1 MFTDPCLFPSL
12 LSRVAQRFKPP
23 GTRSLYNTIS
33 SGYPSLTKQGDSS
46 FYQTLK
52 PEGKSMETDQD
63 PVTRSTLEEAEAEVT
78 KDKQL
83 EENAKT

>member
-23 GTRSLYNTIS
+23 GTRSLYNAIS
-33 SGYPSLTKQGDSS
+33 SGYRSLTQEGDSS

-52 PEGKSMETDQD
+52 PEGKSPATDQG
-63 PVTRSTLEEAEAEVT
+63 PVTRSTLEEAEAEVN
-78 KDKQL
+78 KDKEL
-83 EENAKT
+83 EEKK